1 MTRRKT
7 PATQPDPADDVVI
20 DTELTLRVSRM
31 YYVEDLTKSQIGE
44 RLGISRFKVARLIDA
59 ARERGIVRIYFVD
72 QTSTHARLERELCE
86 RFGLRR
92 ATVVGTTP
100 GNDLKAVGSACAD
113 IVLEELRAGYLLGIG
128 WGSTVYEVVTA
139 LQTRQATME
148 VDVIQLAGGVS
159 GVDLSLNAIGLAS
172 SLAQTFG
179 GRFYPVHAPA
189 FVDSDQAFTTLLEE
203 EVLARTFR
211 LFPDIDIAITGIG
224 DWTGGPPSALRRSRA
239 LSSKTVKSLLDQQT
253 CADVLSHFVDSAGR
267 LIEDAPHAVG
277 PTVDD
282 IHAIDLRIGVA
293 AGEEKAAAIEAAL
306 RSGLLNGV
314 VTDEAAATRIL
325 RGST

>member
-7 PATQPDPADDVVI
+7 ALAQPEPTEEDAL
-20 DTELTLRVSRM
+20 DTELALRASRM

-59 ARERGIVRIYFVD
+59 ARDRGIVRIYFVD

-86 RFGLRR
+86 RFDLLR
-92 ATVVGTTP
+92 ATVVGTVP

-113 IVLEELRAGYLLGIG
+113 LVLEELRPGSLLGIG

-139 LQTRQATME
+139 LQARQPISE

-172 SLAQTFG
+172 ALAQTFG
-179 GRFYPVHAPA
+179 GRFYPLHAPA

-203 EVLARTFR
+203 EVLGRTFR

-239 LSSKTVKSLLDQQT
+239 LSSKAVKRLLDRQT
-253 CADVLSHFVDSAGR
+253 CADVLSHFVDSSGG
-267 LIEDAPHAVG
+267 LVENAPHAVG
-277 PTVDD
+277 PTVED
-282 IHAIDLRIGVA
+282 IHEIDLRIGVA
-293 AGEEKAAAIEAAL
+293 AGEEKATAIEAAL
-306 RSGLLNGV
+306 RSGLLNGI

-325 RGST
+325 RAET